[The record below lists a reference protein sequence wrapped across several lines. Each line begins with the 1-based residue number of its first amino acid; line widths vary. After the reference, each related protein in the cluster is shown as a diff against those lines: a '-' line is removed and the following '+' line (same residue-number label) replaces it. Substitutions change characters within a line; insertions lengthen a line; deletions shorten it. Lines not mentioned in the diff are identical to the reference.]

1 MLTLSGSGGTGGR
14 IKQSPED
21 FAVREITRAGRILEI
36 GRTYDAAE
44 AGEAEIPEGKQITFV
59 LQKRNWNTINAVEA
73 VRKWIGRG
81 RKSVSYAGTKDKF
94 AVTVQL
100 ASVFHPEPFDMS
112 SVRIKDI
119 SINGSWRSDG
129 VRLGDNLGNAFD
141 VVIREPEDP
150 GAAGAVANELAGR
163 MPNYFGPQ
171 RFGGRSNN
179 ASIGIKILKRDL
191 EGAAME
197 FLTST
202 ENETS
207 PAIVEARR
215 RLGDEGDFA
224 AALSYFPTFLR
235 GERTMLAH
243 LAEYRRD
250 WAGAL
255 RALPRGLALMMI
267 HSVQGRM
274 FNEELE
280 ERIRSGDFKTETY
293 APRDFYGFPD
303 YGSAGPG
310 GEFPLACM
318 VGYDTDD
325 RMIGEYARGMMERMS
340 IVKED
345 FRIRQVPALTTR
357 GSYRPLIAP
366 VKNLSCRAEGED
378 IRLVF
383 ELPRGSYATVLLD
396 EFVKPVEK

>member
-1 MLTLSGSGGTGGR
+1 MLTLSKRSGTGGLTKR
-14 IKQSPED
+14 SPED
-21 FAVREITRAGRILEI
+21 FVVREITAAGRALEL
-36 GRTYDAAE
+36 GRAYDAAA
-44 AGEAEIPEGKQITFV
+44 AGEAEVPEGKQITFV

-73 VRKWIGRG
+73 VGKWMGRG
-81 RKSVSYAGTKDKF
+81 RKSISYAGTKDRF
-94 AVTVQL
+94 AITVQL
-100 ASVFHPEPFDMS
+100 ASVFHPGPFDMS
-112 SVRIKDI
+112 EVRIKDI

-129 VRLGDNLGNAFD
+129 VKLGGNLGNAFD
-141 VVIREPEDP
+141 VAIRGAADP
-150 GAAGAVANELAGR
+150 GAAGAVAEELAGR

-179 ASIGIKILKRDL
+179 ASIGLKILKRDL
-191 EGAAME
+191 EGAVME

-202 ENETS
+202 ENETA
-207 PAIVEARR
+207 PEAVEARR
-215 RLGDEGDFA
+215 RLKDEGDFA
-224 AALSYFPTFLR
+224 GALSYFPKFLR

-250 WAGAL
+250 WAGTL
-255 RALPRGLALMMI
+255 RALPRGLALMMV

-280 ERIRSGDFKTETY
+280 ERIRTGDFRAETY
-293 APRDFYGFPD
+293 APKDFYGFPD
-303 YGSAGPG
+303 YARAGPEG
-310 GEFPLACM
+310 DFPLACI
-318 VGYDTDD
+318 VGYDTDE
-325 RMIGEYARGMMERMS
+325 RLIGDYARGMMERMG

-366 VKNLSCRAEGED
+366 VRGLKYGTEGD
-378 IRLVF
+378 DVRLGF

-396 EFVKPVEK
+396 EFVKPAQK